1 MYIDRQEIVEEL
13 RLRKL
18 IRKAIVI
25 AESKRQK
32 RQESEIFEEE
42 RLRKVI
48 RNVIAEAEVGDTEDS
63 PYDNTGLNTL
73 NTLFDNILKT
83 IETGYKELASSK
95 EQRNS
100 FTAHMLKAVE
110 NVLAP
115 LRALDKTDSLSEDID
130 IQLGKDQPED
140 MADIRKSQDELDK
153 DDFGIEGEDLTGR
166 DKAYETFNKVE
177 TQIVDAYKTLHSQQ
191 DIKAFYD
198 GLLMNLDLYFKKFED
213 EIKPS
218 VDAPETGADDQPS
231 PPSPPSPDAEDA
243 GDEDDLDLSDIANL

>member
-18 IRKAIVI
+18 IRKAIRI
-25 AESKRQK
+25 AETKRKNSQD
-32 RQESEIFEEE
+32 QYLMEEE

-48 RNVIAEAEVGDTEDS
+48 RNLIAEAEVGDTEDS

-95 EQRNS
+95 EQRDS
-100 FTAHMLKAVE
+100 FASHMLRAVE
-110 NVLAP
+110 NTLAP
-115 LRALDKTDSLSEDID
+115 LRALDKTDQLDEDID
-130 IQLGKDQPED
+130 INVGEDKPED
-140 MADIRKSQDELDK
+140 MEDVRVDQEEKSKE
-153 DDFGIEGEDLTGR
+153 DFGIEGEDLTGR

-177 TQIVDAYKTLHSQQ
+177 TQIVDAYKTLHNQE

-213 EIKPS
+213 EIKPDVS
-218 VDAPETGADDQPS
+218 APATAADDAS
-231 PPSPPSPDAEDA
+231 VG
-243 GDEDDLDLSDIANL
+243 GDMDLDDIANM

>member
-18 IRKAIVI
+18 IRKAIRL
-25 AESKRQK
+25 AEAKRTNSQD
-32 RQESEIFEEE
+32 QHLAEEQ

-48 RNVIAEAEVGDTEDS
+48 RNILNEDEIGDTEDS
-63 PYDNTGLNTL
+63 PYDSTGLNVL

-95 EQRNS
+95 EQRDS
-100 FTAHMLKAVE
+100 FASHILKAVE

-115 LRALDKTDSLSEDID
+115 LRAMDRSDQLDEDID
-130 IQLGKDQPED
+130 INVGQDRPED
-140 MADIRKSQDELDK
+140 MTDIRKDK
-153 DDFGIEGEDLTGR
+153 GEQEVEDFGIEGEDLTGR

-177 TQIVDAYKTLHSQQ
+177 TQIVDAYKTLHNPQ
-191 DIKAFYD
+191 DVKAFYD

-213 EIKPS
+213 EIQPT
-218 VDAPETGADDQPS
+218 VAAPDSGAEVQPE
-231 PPSPPSPDAEDA
+231 PDL
-243 GDEDDLDLSDIANL
+243 GDTDLADIADL

>member
-32 RQESEIFEEE
+32 KQENEILEEE
-42 RLRKVI
+42 RLRKII
-48 RNVIAEAEVGDTEDS
+48 RNLISEAEVGDTEES

-83 IETGYKELASSK
+83 VKTGYKELASSK
-95 EQRNS
+95 DQRDS
-100 FTAHMLKAVE
+100 FASHMLKAVE
-110 NVLAP
+110 NTLAP
-115 LRALDKTDSLSEDID
+115 LRALDKSDQIQEDID
-130 IQLGKDQPED
+130 INVSKDKPED
-140 MADIRKSQDELDK
+140 MDDIRVDK
-153 DDFGIEGEDLTGR
+153 EEKAVEDFGIEGEDLTGR

-177 TQIVDAYKTLHSQQ
+177 TQIVDAYKTLHNQE

-213 EIKPS
+213 EIKPT
-218 VDAPETGADDQPS
+218 VDSPETAADVQPE
-231 PPSPPSPDAEDA
+231 PDVEDT
-243 GDEDDLDLSDIANL
+243 DLADIANL

>member
-18 IRKAIVI
+18 IRKAIRIV
-25 AESKRQK
+25 EEKKQNTTKEHLS
-32 RQESEIFEEE
+32 EEE

-48 RNVIAEAEVGDTEDS
+48 RNLIAEAEVGDTEDS

-95 EQRNS
+95 EQRDS
-100 FTAHMLKAVE
+100 FASHMLKAVE
-110 NVLAP
+110 NTLAP
-115 LRALDKTDSLSEDID
+115 LRALDKSDQLEEDID
-130 IQLGKDQPED
+130 INVGEDKPED
-140 MADIRKSQDELDK
+140 MADIRVDK
-153 DDFGIEGEDLTGR
+153 EEQNREDFGIEGEDLTGR

-177 TQIVDAYKTLHSQQ
+177 TQIVEAYKTLHNQE

-213 EIKPS
+213 EIKPDVS
-218 VDAPETGADDQPS
+218 APPTAADEVPTG
-231 PPSPPSPDAEDA
+231 
-243 GDEDDLDLSDIANL
+243 DDLDLDDIADL

>member
-1 MYIDRQEIVEEL
+1 MYIDRQEIVEEM

-18 IRKAIVI
+18 IRKAIRIV
-25 AESKRQK
+25 ETKRATK
-32 RQESEIFEEE
+32 RDEVLSEEE

-48 RNVIAEAEVGDTEDS
+48 RTMLREDEVSDTESS

-95 EQRNS
+95 DQRNS
-100 FTAHMLKAVE
+100 FSAHMLKAVE
-110 NVLAP
+110 NTLAP
-115 LRALDKTDSLSEDID
+115 LRALDKSDNSLAEEID
-130 IQLGKDQPED
+130 IQLSQDKPED

-177 TQIVDAYKTLHSQQ
+177 TQIVDAYKSLHNPN

-213 EIKPS
+213 EIQPS
-218 VDAPETGADDQPS
+218 VEGPETGAEIESGLEGPTDDTS
-231 PPSPPSPDAEDA
+231 LE
-243 GDEDDLDLSDIANL
+243 DIANM

>member
-1 MYIDRQEIVEEL
+1 MYIDREQIVEEL

-18 IRKAIVI
+18 IRKAITI
-25 AESKRQK
+25 AENKRK
-32 RQESEIFEEE
+32 NTKEKYLEEE
-42 RLRKVI
+42 QRLRKIVQNLI
-48 RNVIAEAEVGDTEDS
+48 REDEVGDTEES

-95 EQRNS
+95 EQRDS
-100 FTAHMLKAVE
+100 FASHMLKAVE
-110 NVLAP
+110 NTLAP
-115 LRALDKTDSLSEDID
+115 LRALDKSDDSLAEEID
-130 IQLGKDQPED
+130 IQVGQDKPED
-140 MADIRKSQDELDK
+140 MADIRKTDDEVKK

-177 TQIVDAYKTLHSQQ
+177 TQIVDAYKTLHNPE

-213 EIKPS
+213 EIQPS
-218 VDAPETGADDQPS
+218 VEAPESGEEVEAGLDTPS
-231 PPSPPSPDAEDA
+231 DM
-243 GDEDDLDLSDIANL
+243 DLEDIANL

>member
-1 MYIDRQEIVEEL
+1 MYIDRQEIVEEM

-18 IRKAIVI
+18 VRKAIRI
-25 AESKRQK
+25 AEAKRAAKQG
-32 RQESEIFEEE
+32 EVLAEEE
-42 RLRKVI
+42 RLRQVI
-48 RNVIAEAEVGDTEDS
+48 RTMLREDEVSDTESS

-95 EQRNS
+95 EQRDS
-100 FTAHMLKAVE
+100 FSAHMLKAVE
-110 NVLAP
+110 NTLAP
-115 LRALDKTDSLSEDID
+115 LRALDKSDDSLAEEID
-130 IQLGKDQPED
+130 IQLGQDKPED
-140 MADIRKSQDELDK
+140 MADIRKTDDEVKK

-177 TQIVDAYKTLHSQQ
+177 TQIVDAYKSLHNPN

-213 EIKPS
+213 EIQPS
-218 VDAPETGADDQPS
+218 VSAPETGTEVES
-231 PPSPPSPDAEDA
+231 GLEDPA
-243 GDEDDLDLSDIANL
+243 GGDMDLEDIANL

>member
-18 IRKAIVI
+18 IRKAIRIV
-25 AESKRQK
+25 ETKKTNSKDQ
-32 RQESEIFEEE
+32 QLSEEQ

-48 RNVIAEAEVGDTEDS
+48 RNLIAEAEVGDTEES

-95 EQRNS
+95 EQRDS
-100 FTAHMLKAVE
+100 FASHMLKAVE
-110 NVLAP
+110 NTLAP
-115 LRALDKTDSLSEDID
+115 LRALDKSDQLDEDID
-130 IQLGKDQPED
+130 ITVGEDKPED
-140 MADIRKSQDELDK
+140 MADIRVDK
-153 DDFGIEGEDLTGR
+153 EEQNKEDFGIEGEDLTGR

-177 TQIVDAYKTLHSQQ
+177 TQIVDAYKTLHNQE

-198 GLLMNLDLYFKKFED
+198 GLLMNLDLYFNKFED
-213 EIKPS
+213 EIKPE
-218 VDAPETGADDQPS
+218 VEAPETAADTQPD
-231 PPSPPSPDAEDA
+231 PVTPAADPED
-243 GDEDDLDLSDIANL
+243 DDLDLEDIAAL

>member
-1 MYIDRQEIVEEL
+1 MYIDRQEIVEEI

-18 IRKAIVI
+18 VRKAIRI
-25 AESKRQK
+25 AEAKRARKQD
-32 RQESEIFEEE
+32 EVLLEEE

-48 RNVIAEAEVGDTEDS
+48 RNLIAEAEVGDTEDS

-95 EQRNS
+95 EQRDS
-100 FTAHMLKAVE
+100 FASHMLKAVE
-110 NVLAP
+110 NTLAP
-115 LRALDKTDSLSEDID
+115 LRALDKSDQLDEDID
-130 IQLGKDQPED
+130 IELSKDKPED
-140 MADIRKSQDELDK
+140 MADVRVDK
-153 DDFGIEGEDLTGR
+153 EEQAVEDFGIEGEDLTGR

-177 TQIVDAYKTLHSQQ
+177 TQIVEAYKTLHNQE

-213 EIKPS
+213 EIKPT
-218 VDAPETGADDQPS
+218 VDSPETGAEVQPE
-231 PPSPPSPDAEDA
+231 PDA
-243 GDEDDLDLSDIANL
+243 GDTDLEDIADL

>member
-18 IRKAIVI
+18 IRKAITIV
-25 AESKRQK
+25 ESR
-32 RQESEIFEEE
+32 RQEKNEKYLAEEE

-48 RNVIAEAEVGDTEDS
+48 RTLISENEVGDTEDS

-73 NTLFDNILKT
+73 NTLLDNILKT
-83 IETGYKELASSK
+83 IEIGYKELASSE

-100 FTAHMLKAVE
+100 FSAHMLKAIE
-110 NVLAP
+110 NTLAP
-115 LRALDKTDSLSEDID
+115 LRVLDKTDQLGEDID
-130 IQLGKDQPED
+130 ISVSKDKPED
-140 MADIRKSQDELDK
+140 MADIRVDK
-153 DDFGIEGEDLTGR
+153 EEQAIEDFGIEGEDLTGR

-177 TQIVDAYKTLHSQQ
+177 TQIVDAYKTLHNQD

-213 EIKPS
+213 EMAASVEAPEVAAA
-218 VDAPETGADDQPS
+218 VDAEE
-231 PPSPPSPDAEDA
+231 AE
-243 GDEDDLDLSDIANL
+243 EEVDLADIADL

>member
-73 NTLFDNILKT
+73 NSLFDNILKT

-95 EQRNS
+95 EQRDS
-100 FTAHMLKAVE
+100 FASHMLKAVE
-110 NVLAP
+110 NTLAP
-115 LRALDKTDSLSEDID
+115 LRALDKSDQLDEDID
-130 IQLGKDQPED
+130 ITVGEDKPED
-140 MADIRKSQDELDK
+140 MDDVRKSEDEVDK
-153 DDFGIEGEDLTGR
+153 ENFGIEGEDLTGR